1 MQLAV
6 TFLQAGPKEHHSRL
20 PTMSLKMQVF
30 CISIR
35 AVNLL
40 ILIGKSNLQRRVH
53 YWQLAKEEYFK
64 IE

>member
-6 TFLQAGPKEHHSRL
+6 TFLQAGPKEHRSHL

-40 ILIGKSNLQRRVH
+40 ILIGKSN
-53 YWQLAKEEYFK
+53 YKEECTIGNWLK
-64 IE
+64 KSASR